1 MSNYAVNDQ
10 PARYQVGYVPDYAV
24 APGDVIE
31 EHREA
36 ASMTQ
41 AELAMRLGQSLKHL
55 NRIIAGK
62 EPVTPDTALKLE
74 SVFGLPA
81 HIWLG
86 LESRYREFKARE
98 AESESLSEE
107 IEWLKKI
114 PHKSLAKLGWI
125 EASRDRATLVRTLRE
140 FYQVGSLDYLPN
152 VWSNLQAAY
161 RKTPAF
167 KSHEWALVAWLAKG
181 ERVAEIIV
189 CKPFDASALKAAL
202 TDIKA
207 MSRLPNAEFVQP
219 LTQRCADLGIA
230 LVFLPTPDGARVCGA
245 TRWLTA
251 DKALIQLSLRYKTDD
266 QLWFTLFHELGHV
279 LLHKKNTEH
288 IDFENSGD
296 KSEMETQADTFAANS
311 LVDQKA
317 LQVFLNDGGITAT
330 GLQAFAKSQGVALG
344 IVLGQL
350 QHRKL
355 VPFSSPLNK
364 LKKRFVW
371 NHERHGF

>member
-10 PARYQVGYVPDYAV
+10 SASYQVGYTPDYAV
-24 APGDVIE
+24 VPGDVIE

-181 ERVAEIIV
+181 ERVAEGRGGGALN
-189 CKPFDASALKAAL
+189 PRRRRSTRFDS
-202 TDIKA
+202 T
-207 MSRLPNAEFVQP
+207 EV
-219 LTQRCADLGIA
+219 
-230 LVFLPTPDGARVCGA
+230 
-245 TRWLTA
+245 
-251 DKALIQLSLRYKTDD
+251 LR
-266 QLWFTLFHELGHV
+266 
-279 LLHKKNTEH
+279 
-288 IDFENSGD
+288 
-296 KSEMETQADTFAANS
+296 
-311 LVDQKA
+311 
-317 LQVFLNDGGITAT
+317 
-330 GLQAFAKSQGVALG
+330 
-344 IVLGQL
+344 
-350 QHRKL
+350 
-355 VPFSSPLNK
+355 
-364 LKKRFVW
+364 
-371 NHERHGF
+371 